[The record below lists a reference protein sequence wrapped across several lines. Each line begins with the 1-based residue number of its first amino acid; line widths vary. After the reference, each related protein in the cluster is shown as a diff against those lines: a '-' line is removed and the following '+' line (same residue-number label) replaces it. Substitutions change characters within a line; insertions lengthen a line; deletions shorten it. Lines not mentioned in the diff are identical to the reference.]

1 MKKCF
6 PTNRNIIFELN
17 SQKITKRQKEIIHSF
32 YKQQREAYV
41 IKQKDKESKKEIIKI
56 ENADTII
63 LPPDNVISNMTIS
76 ENEENIMSFFKTPT
90 LFSLYLQ
97 IENYFDQR
105 LFKNYFERGYLF
117 DFIQAIDELL
127 SYIPKKKGIT
137 VTNDGYLSQYSHF
150 LAFFSSLDNS
160 SKEEVKVKF
169 PQLTKE
175 YKEWTKSNRKD
186 NQYIDLTFSCKEF
199 VKSIY
204 LEIQS
209 LLVRKK
215 IDYFSP
221 SSRNEEIKKDNFASW
236 IHKETILNDKY
247 QSSINTA
254 EVITARWIVNIIYEK
269 MILLDFSVLEKYFMN
284 YVLSYIHHPDY
295 YEGKNERMF
304 KS

>member
-1 MKKCF
+1 MPQQFHHTRK
-6 PTNRNIIFELN
+6 ELLFLMF
-17 SQKITKRQKEIIHSF
+17 KEINLRNH
-32 YKQQREAYV
+32 
-41 IKQKDKESKKEIIKI
+41 
-56 ENADTII
+56 
-63 LPPDNVISNMTIS
+63 
-76 ENEENIMSFFKTPT
+76 
-90 LFSLYLQ
+90 
-97 IENYFDQR
+97 
-105 LFKNYFERGYLF
+105 
-117 DFIQAIDELL
+117 
-127 SYIPKKKGIT
+127 
-137 VTNDGYLSQYSHF
+137 
-150 LAFFSSLDNS
+150 SSLHKLFYS
-160 SKEEVKVKF
+160 
-169 PQLTKE
+169 L
-175 YKEWTKSNRKD
+175 
-186 NQYIDLTFSCKEF
+186 KEF